1 MKIQTLQI
9 SLTSNL
15 ESPNAQMFERLAQPK
30 RRCEELERASAG
42 GGHELLSKS
51 VARGKDMDS
60 GYDFRP

>member
-1 MKIQTLQI
+1 MKIQILQI

-15 ESPNAQMFERLAQPK
+15 ESPNAQIFERLAQPK

-51 VARGKDMDS
+51 VARGK
-60 GYDFRP
+60 